1 MKNFE
6 VQKLQDGRIARMQ
19 SFPQTADQYC
29 SDGKFIVDGQNQ
41 EVVDRLCKYIDNN
54 TSGTHSIK
62 KGILIMGPMGT
73 GKTIMMQALAKLT
86 LTEKFTMISLV
97 NIAEQYNLEGAESFS
112 RLNRHKSEAIH
123 MDDKGKLNHICLD
136 DLGRER
142 SESIYMG
149 ARCDVGQHLIYARY
163 NVWKNYGVKTHFTSN
178 INSEPEMIERY
189 GALAWDRLKE
199 MCNIVIMSGESR
211 RR

>member
-1 MKNFE
+1 MKNME
-6 VQKLQDGRIARMQ
+6 IQKLQDGRIARMQ
-19 SFPQTADQYC
+19 SFPETADQFC
-29 SDGKFIVDGQNQ
+29 SDGRFIVDGENQ
-41 EVVDRLCKYIDNN
+41 EVVDRLCRYIDNN
-54 TSGTHSIK
+54 ISGTHNIN

-73 GKTIMMQALAKLT
+73 GKTIMMQTLAKLT
-86 LTEKFTMISLV
+86 LKEKFRMVSLV
-97 NIAEQYNLEGAESFS
+97 NIAEQYNLEGADSFANF
-112 RLNRHKSEAIH
+112 NRHKSAPIH

-142 SESIYMG
+142 PESIYMG

-163 NVWKNYGVKTHFTSN
+163 NVWKNFKVKTHFTSN
-178 INSEPEMIERY
+178 INSEPEMILRY

-211 RR
+211 RK